1 MVTKLLSSI
10 QAWTSNAITN
20 PASGES
26 RIRVSHLK
34 VLLFLICLYPLVAM
48 VWGFFS
54 GQLGAN
60 PIEAVTRNSGLW
72 GLRFLLITLCVTPL
86 RWLTGINQ
94 LIRFRRMLGLF
105 AFFYATVHML
115 LYLGL
120 DQFFDWSEIWR
131 DIIKRPFITVGF
143 INFVALLPLAFTST
157 NKMVK
162 RLGGRRW
169 KQLHKLSYFVAMAA
183 CVHYLML
190 VKADIRQ
197 PVIYIILLAA
207 LLGVRLFYTYRKN
220 SVSQN
225 LT

>member
-20 PASGES
+20 S
-26 RIRVSHLK
+26 RTGDSWIGITHLK
-34 VLLFLICLYPLVAM
+34 VVLFLICLYPLAAM
-48 VWGFFS
+48 VWGLFT

-72 GLRFLLITLCVTPL
+72 GLRFLLITLCITPL

-157 NKMVK
+157 NKMMK

-197 PVIYIILLAA
+197 PVIYIVILAILLGA
-207 LLGVRLFYTYRKN
+207 RLINNYRQRRSSLISN
-220 SVSQN
+220 
-225 LT
+225 